1 MEHADTKYFQRMM
14 MLKSAVKIS
23 NAGLAQDAFLRY
35 GPAGCVKKAISSAC
49 RLAYMRQSHFWYRLD
64 LLAGGR
70 PRYGLWQGLRL
81 IRAGEQDL
89 PLLDQLQTVGRNEA
103 RRRLHLGADLWIVR
117 KDETPVFSCWTFHSR
132 SPVFAARGGWLEL
145 PDGTVC
151 LEDSMTAQAYRG
163 LAVGPV
169 AWSQIGSVLAGEG
182 VEAMVTKI
190 DRDNV
195 ASRRAVQKIG
205 FKEIASMTHVR
216 IGPWSAVE
224 VEPLGEGSDASF
236 LVDRLMSNR
245 SAK

>member
-1 MEHADTKYFQRMM
+1 MFKTAHE
-14 MLKSAVKIS
+14 IS
-23 NAGLAQDAFLRY
+23 FTGLAQDALLRY
-35 GPAGCVKKAISSAC
+35 GPSGCVRKAISSAR
-49 RLAYMRQSHFWYRLD
+49 RLAYMRQNHFWYRLD
-64 LLAGGR
+64 LLAEGR

-103 RRRLHLGADLWIVR
+103 QRRLHLGADLWIVR

-145 PDGTVC
+145 PEGTVC
-151 LEDSMTAQAYRG
+151 LEDSMTAPVYRG

-169 AWSQIGSVLAGEG
+169 AWSQIGGILAGEG
-182 VEAMVTKI
+182 VGAMVTKI

-216 IGPWSAVE
+216 IGPWSSVE
-224 VEPLGEGSDASF
+224 VESVGEGSDASF
-236 LVDRLMSNR
+236 LVDRLTSSK
-245 SAK
+245 SARACKPRNAIH